1 MIPKL
6 LILGVDT
13 ILKIICEKIII
24 KNIKIINKNK
34 NFNIRTDELYINA
47 ESIVFNKININ
58 KISIKIKDIILQ
70 FAITKNNFFIKSC
83 YAEVKIR
90 LSKDN
95 INKTLSEHK
104 WDRLKTSIESFI
116 LMSFKNVDIKNKSI
130 YFVSSDGFL
139 NKDIY
144 YNLQY
149 DNNSISLVNNINKEK
164 LSILNDK
171 NIIINNLYFN
181 GSYIELELSSKI
193 IFSK

>member
-34 NFNIRTDELYINA
+34 KFNIKTDELYIEA
-47 ESIVFNKININ
+47 ESVVFNKINIS

-70 FAITKNNFFIKSC
+70 FAINKNNFFIKSC

-104 WDRLKTSIESFI
+104 WDRLKTSIESYI
-116 LMSFKNVDIKNKSI
+116 LMRFESMDIKNKSI
-130 YFVSSDGFL
+130 YFNSFDGFL
-139 NKDIY
+139 KKDIN

-149 DNNSISLVNNINKEK
+149 DNNSISLVNNINQEK
-164 LSILNDK
+164 LSILYDK
-171 NIIINNLYFN
+171 NIIINNLYINESF
-181 GSYIELELSSKI
+181 IELELSSNI
-193 IFSK
+193 IFS

>member
-34 NFNIRTDELYINA
+34 KFNIKTDKLYIDA
-47 ESIVFNKININ
+47 ECVVFNKINIS
-58 KISIKIKDIILQ
+58 KISIKIKDFILQ
-70 FAITKNNFFIKSC
+70 FAINKNKFFIKSC
-83 YAEVKIR
+83 YAEVKII
-90 LSKDN
+90 LSKEN

-116 LMSFKNVDIKNKSI
+116 LMSFESIDIKNKSI
-130 YFVSSDGFL
+130 YFNSSDGFL
-139 NKDIY
+139 NKDIN

-149 DNNSISLVNNINKEK
+149 DNNSISLVNNINQEK

-171 NIIINNLYFN
+171 NIIINNIFFN
-181 GSYIELELSSKI
+181 ESYIEIELSSKI
-193 IFSK
+193 IFS